1 VSRVEKSRPEPW
13 SAVTA
18 VAEQLRLD
26 LPAGFIPRARRFLQE
41 VARWNPVAR
50 LTGYRDESAQVRH
63 LVIESIV
70 LLAICR
76 EPVSPVLDIG
86 SGAGVPGLLLK
97 LARPEWHV
105 GLVEANRR
113 RANFL
118 RHAIRTLELTT
129 ITVHAMRAE
138 ALAASPDMAGR
149 FRTVTLR
156 AVAAPVSAIGLARP
170 FLHADGCIVIPLGP
184 RGRGVTPGTVR
195 EVALPPGGGLPAA
208 RRFLIIRAAEIKP
221 GVSRETPGGRA
232 AHPGH
237 RQPEGRR
244 GEDDD
249 RCEPGRGPGRSRAHH
264 PPG

>member
-1 VSRVEKSRPEPW
+1 VRRVKESCPGPW
-13 SAVTA
+13 GAVVA
-18 VAEQLRLD
+18 VAEQLD
-26 LPAGFIPRARRFLQE
+26 LEIPSGFIPGARRFLRE
-41 VARWNPVAR
+41 VTRWNPVAR
-50 LTGYRDESAQVRH
+50 LTGYRDEPEQVRH
-63 LVIESIV
+63 LVIESIA
-70 LLAICR
+70 LLAICP
-76 EPVSPVLDIG
+76 EPASPVLDIG

-105 GLVEANRR
+105 SLVEANRR

-118 RHAIRTLELTT
+118 RHAIRTLELTA

-149 FRTVTLR
+149 FRTVALR

-170 FLHADGCIVIPLGP
+170 FLHPEGRIVIPLGP
-184 RGRGVTPGTVR
+184 RGRGVAPGTVR
-195 EVALPPGGGLPAA
+195 DVALPPGVGLPAV
-208 RRFLIIRAAEIKP
+208 RRFLIIRAAEIGR

-232 AHPGH
+232 AYPGH

-249 RCEPGRGPGRSRAHH
+249 RR
-264 PPG
+264 